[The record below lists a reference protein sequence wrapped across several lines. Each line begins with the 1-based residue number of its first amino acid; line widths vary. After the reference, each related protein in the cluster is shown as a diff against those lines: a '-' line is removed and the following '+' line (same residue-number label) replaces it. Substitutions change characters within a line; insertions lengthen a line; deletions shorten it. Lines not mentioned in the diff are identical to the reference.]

1 MEHHPAPLQLVPTKV
16 DVDDDLTA
24 LLMSA
29 RPRDRMWTAEGTWN
43 GKGRHG
49 EGTGEALHPVD
60 SAETVKAG
68 VDVDVSLE
76 LLEAAAE
83 HLVDA
88 EGDQGVEGM
97 QDVDPPRR
105 RRR

>member
-1 MEHHPAPLQLVPTKV
+1 M
-16 DVDDDLTA
+16 
-24 LLMSA
+24 
-29 RPRDRMWTAEGTWN
+29 
-43 GKGRHG
+43 
-49 EGTGEALHPVD
+49 D

-76 LLEAAAE
+76 LLEAAAV